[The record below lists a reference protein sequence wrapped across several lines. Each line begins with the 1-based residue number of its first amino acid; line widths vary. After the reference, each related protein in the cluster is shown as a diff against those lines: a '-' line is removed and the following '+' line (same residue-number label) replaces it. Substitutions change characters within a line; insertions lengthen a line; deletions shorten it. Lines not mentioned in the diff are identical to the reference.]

1 MQKRIMNFTVSEDV
15 HQLPFAEQFPEIVDN
30 IDWVLQNLHIE
41 SACVPVGSDEFVKLE
56 EVNGTSTTTWQ
67 QIIENFLNLHATSA
81 QYLLFD
87 HQGVF
92 NEITINRTRTDASP
106 LQMFYYGDKCG
117 DLAQTLKML
126 QVIDNLVDFDSQHLI
141 DRNYL
146 PYVKASWMFYLIR
159 GIYQQALSVIQ
170 KQFPEL
176 QIDLDLDYRYLDISL
191 NITRKETNQC

>member
-1 MQKRIMNFTVSEDV
+1 MQKRIMNFTVGNDAR
-15 HQLPFAEQFPEIVDN
+15 QLPFAKEFPEIIDN
-30 IDWVLQNLHIE
+30 IDWVLENLHVE
-41 SACVPVGSDEFVKLE
+41 AACVPVGSDEFAKLV

-67 QIIENFLNLHATSA
+67 QIIENFLNLHANSA

-87 HQGVF
+87 HQDVF

-106 LQMFYYGDKCG
+106 LQMFYYGDKYG

-141 DRNYL
+141 DKNYL

-159 GIYQQALSVIQ
+159 GIYQQALPLIR
-170 KQFPEL
+170 KQFPDL
-176 QIDLDLDYRYLDISL
+176 QINLDLDYRYLDISL
-191 NITRKETNQC
+191 NITRKETN